1 MDNTPEADNSPEN
14 QQPALS
20 PAQQNVTNLLQQGR
34 IPEACVAL
42 LEMIRGFE
50 SANGPYDPE
59 AVQARL
65 LLARLQG
72 LMGEP
77 VHAEATLEAI
87 RDIPE
92 ENPAHAAV
100 HLNARILLSLL
111 RRQQGRYEE
120 AFGLAGAVLDQL
132 DASMPDPVNPDAFRT
147 ILQLVQIAREA
158 GQYQQALDLC
168 GKGIERFQGKVGEA
182 HAHLVLAAGQVLLA
196 AEQYDQARQHFES
209 ILFQVIDQVGED
221 NELVVRARLGLAQL
235 ECELEN
241 EKVAI
246 ENLDKCVATLQKGA
260 DPELV
265 IEVEQTRLPLL
276 RETMEP
282 RDAIKALTGFLNLVA
297 RIHGPR
303 SIKTAEVLSSL
314 GYQHRRQGEA
324 DLAKSAYGQ
333 ALSIWQS
340 WRPEDDPK
348 VKTLTGIV
356 AEL

>member
-1 MDNTPEADNSPEN
+1 MDAPEGNNEAAGQPKLSPE
-14 QQPALS
+14 
-20 PAQQNVTNLLQQGR
+20 QQNVTTLLQQGR

-42 LEMIRGFE
+42 LDMIRAAE
-50 SANGPYDPE
+50 SARGQYDGE
-59 AVQARL
+59 AVQSRL

-77 VHAEATLEAI
+77 AHAEATLDAI

-92 ENPAHAAV
+92 DNPAHAAV

-132 DASMPDPVNPDAFRT
+132 DATMPDPVNPDAFRT

-168 GKGIERFQGKVGEA
+168 SKGIERFQGKVGEA
-182 HAHLVLAAGQVLLA
+182 HAHLILAAGQVLLA
-196 AEQYDQARQHFES
+196 AEHYEQARDHFVS
-209 ILFQVIDQVGED
+209 ILDQVMEQAGEE
-221 NELVVRARLGLAQL
+221 NELVIRARHGLAQL
-235 ECELEN
+235 ECELDNRSGAMEQ
-241 EKVAI
+241 
-246 ENLDKCVATLQKGA
+246 LDKCVAVLQKGA

-276 RETMEP
+276 QDGMEP
-282 RDAIKALTGFLNLVA
+282 RDAIQALSGFLNLVA
-297 RIHGPR
+297 RVHGPR

-314 GYQHRRQGEA
+314 GYQHRRQG
-324 DLAKSAYGQ
+324 DMPLAKSAYEQ
-333 ALSIWQS
+333 ALSIWRS
-340 WRPEDDPK
+340 WRPEDDAR

-356 AEL
+356 AELG